1 MADAGRARLAVLAG
15 RGAEAL
21 AASVRLL
28 ELVKTPA
35 LAQVPRVRAAALEAR
50 GLSLCTANQA
60 SEGEPMLAEA
70 VTLLAQV
77 MDADSVPVARVRLEH
92 ARCLLERGQKA
103 EAAALV
109 EEVRRA
115 VEAAGPAGTV
125 LQPAVRAFQEK
136 LAAR

>member
-1 MADAGRARLAVLAG
+1 M
-15 RGAEAL
+15 
-21 AASVRLL
+21 
-28 ELVKTPA
+28 PA

-92 ARCLLERGQKA
+92 ARCLLERGEKA
-103 EAAALV
+103 DAAALV